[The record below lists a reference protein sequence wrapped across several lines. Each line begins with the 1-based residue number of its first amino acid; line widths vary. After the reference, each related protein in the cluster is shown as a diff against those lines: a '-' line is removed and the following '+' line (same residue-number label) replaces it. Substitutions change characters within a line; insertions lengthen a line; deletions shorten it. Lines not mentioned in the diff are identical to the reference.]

1 MPYKFAIQFDGGFV
15 TKIMKPILRREIQVS
30 DLENVLSLVKTSDK
44 LVGFNLLRAYYY
56 DSPPFKGTKKNPATG
71 TVEDFGVTP
80 QYKRQCALHDAIKFQ
95 KNFALRCGDLKF
107 RGWKLAKNGVDTIPN
122 FQQKGVDIKIA
133 LDIAQMAYKHTVDA
147 IVLFSGDMDI
157 TPALKMARREGV
169 WVYYVNVTNA
179 KNMYI
184 GNEIKV
190 HSDNVIDITI

>member
-1 MPYKFAIQFDGGFV
+1 M
-15 TKIMKPILRREIQVS
+15 
-30 DLENVLSLVKTSDK
+30 
-44 LVGFNLLRAYYY
+44 
-56 DSPPFKGTKKNPATG
+56 
-71 TVEDFGVTP
+71 
-80 QYKRQCALHDAIKFQ
+80 
-95 KNFALRCGDLKF
+95 
-107 RGWKLAKNGVDTIPN
+107 
-122 FQQKGVDIKIA
+122 DIKIA